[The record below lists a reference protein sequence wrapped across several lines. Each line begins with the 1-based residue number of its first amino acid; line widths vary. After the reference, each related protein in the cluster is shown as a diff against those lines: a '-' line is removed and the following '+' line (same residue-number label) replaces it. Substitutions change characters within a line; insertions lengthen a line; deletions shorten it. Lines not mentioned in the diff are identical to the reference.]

1 MHETVRS
8 GGNGGSMQDAD
19 LGASL
24 VTRLRVES
32 FLADYVHVLDS
43 DRLEEWPD
51 FFVEDANYQVITRE
65 NVERGLPLAVMSCQ
79 GRGMLRDRISAL
91 RTANI
96 FEPHVYCHILGSLRI
111 LGNADGV
118 IQTEST
124 FNVIRTMADGAM
136 SLFACGRSRDRFVDG
151 PGGLKLAERI
161 VILDSRQVDTLLV
174 IPL

>member
-1 MHETVRS
+1 MKDVDV
-8 GGNGGSMQDAD
+8 N
-19 LGASL
+19 ASL
-24 VTRLRVES
+24 ITRLRVGA
-32 FLADYVHVLDS
+32 FLADYVHALDS

-65 NVERGLPLAVMSCQ
+65 NAERGLPLSIMLCQ
-79 GRGMLRDRISAL
+79 GRGMFRDRISAL

-96 FEPHVYCHILGSLRI
+96 FEPHVYCHIPGALRV
-111 LGNADGV
+111 LDDAHGA

-124 FNVIRTMADGAM
+124 FSVIRTMADGAM